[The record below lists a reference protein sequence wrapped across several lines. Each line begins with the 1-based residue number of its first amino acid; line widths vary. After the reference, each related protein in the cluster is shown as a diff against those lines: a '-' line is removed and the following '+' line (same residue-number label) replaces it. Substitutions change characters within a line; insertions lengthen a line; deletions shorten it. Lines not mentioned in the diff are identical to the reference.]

1 MRLIKYLFYI
11 YKTKQSRAC
20 YAPMRCEKCLEVVE
34 LPGAA
39 NDISVLQVY
48 IMDIKQNKLSLRE
61 RWLDP
66 YNLLIESD

>member
-1 MRLIKYLFYI
+1 
-11 YKTKQSRAC
+11 
-20 YAPMRCEKCLEVVE
+20 MRCEKCLEVVE